1 MRWLPARAAIIEGR
15 WFAERSIT
23 RVRSERQQVSG
34 NSYRTWQ
41 IVTVDSPA
49 GEVAVATKP
58 GVFAH
63 GRTDSAAVLLATY
76 VGVAPD
82 DVVIS
87 MGSGNGFVPA
97 VLSRQAQAARI
108 VCTDR
113 NIVSVEA
120 TRRTLAAN
128 DATVTEV
135 IAQHGSFGVVSDGAA
150 DTAAIRVPH
159 EKLAFVQLLY
169 DAFRTLKIGGRCYV
183 AGAIN
188 EGIKSAAKLLER
200 AFGNSNLLA
209 YEGGSRI
216 LSATKNSNQPADPT
230 VFEGPFVS
238 FDAFRELSVTLRN
251 NPLVLFSRPGVFSW
265 DHLDEATEV
274 LANNL
279 DIPGGSSVL
288 DLGCGSGALGIVAS
302 KLSGG
307 GPLTML
313 DADVEAVRSAQK
325 SAEAANVPNFRVL
338 PSDVA
343 GTVLNEKFDV
353 IVTNPPFHVGKQT
366 EFSVPLQ
373 FIEDSWE
380 VLKPGGRIFLV
391 ANRTLPYE
399 LPIKERFG
407 QVSTIHDGRRF
418 KVLSATR
425 N

>member
-1 MRWLPARAAIIEGR
+1 MKVGGSQK
-15 WFAERSIT
+15 RSIT

-34 NSYRTWQ
+34 NSYRTWE
-41 IVTVDSPA
+41 IVTVDSPD
-49 GEVAVATKP
+49 GDVAVATKP

-63 GRTDSAAVLLATY
+63 GRIDSAAVLLATH
-76 VGVAPD
+76 VRVEPD
-82 DVVIS
+82 DVVVS
-87 MGSGNGFVPA
+87 MGLGNGFVPA
-97 VLSRQAQAARI
+97 ALSRQGRAARI

-113 NIVSVEA
+113 SIVSVEA
-120 TRRTLAAN
+120 TRRTLSANNAAV
-128 DATVTEV
+128 AEV
-135 IAQHGSFGVVSDGAA
+135 IAQHGSVGIVADGAA
-150 DTAAIRVPH
+150 DTAAIRIPH

-169 DAFRTLKIGGRCYV
+169 DAFRTLEIGGRCYV
-183 AGAIN
+183 AGATN

-216 LSATKNSNQPADPT
+216 LSATKNSSQPADPN
-230 VFEGPFVS
+230 VFESPFVS
-238 FDAFRELSVTLRN
+238 FDAFRELNVMLRKD
-251 NPLVLFSRPGVFSW
+251 PVVLFSRPGVFSW
-265 DHLDEATEV
+265 DHLDEATGV

-288 DLGCGSGALGIVAS
+288 DLGCGSGGLGIIAS

-338 PSDVA
+338 PSDIA

-353 IVTNPPFHVGKQT
+353 VVTNPPFHVGKQT
-366 EFSVPLQ
+366 EFSVSLQ

-380 VLKPGGRIFLV
+380 VVKPGGRIFLV

-399 LPIKERFG
+399 GPIRERFG

-425 N
+425 D